1 MSNGPKKTGSSTGP
15 RTLKEDVRGYRG
27 VDKVLN
33 VARVV
38 SKGITYVSKAE
49 KRLGDGGS
57 RLGAVV
63 SLDSLVD
70 PAWICARDPLLNAQE
85 GNPNLGGTSGFESC
99 WEEGL
104 GATTSDCPL
113 MGFLHQVQEEEGC
126 PAIRSFAIVE
136 AGTRCPEEDVPEA
149 LRIQAQ
155 GSRFET
161 VSQNDFSSSIFS
173 VFGRPLLYGD
183 SSGLGEME
191 PLWVVTADDKEWG
204 KGLAEVPTKGGQT
217 AVGLGSLSEEPPMV
231 KPSGV
236 ELLIQFTQL
245 ASSWVAFQLM
255 HFVTKNL
262 KSIYQCTL

>member
-1 MSNGPKKTGSSTGP
+1 MLFFLLTAGDA
-15 RTLKEDVRGYRG
+15 LRGYRG

-57 RLGAVV
+57 RLSAVV

-85 GNPNLGGTSGFESC
+85 GNPNLEGTSGFESC

-104 GATTSDCPL
+104 RAATSDCPL
-113 MGFLHQVQEEEGC
+113 MGFMHQVQEEEGC
-126 PAIRSFAIVE
+126 PAVRSFAIVE
-136 AGTRCPEEDVPEA
+136 AETRCPEEDVPEA

-161 VSQNDFSSSIFS
+161 VSHNDFSPSIFS
-173 VFGRPLLYGD
+173 VFGRLLLSGD
-183 SSGLGEME
+183 SSSLGDFQEYEDLGEME
-191 PLWVVTADDKEWG
+191 PLRVVTAEGREWG
-204 KGLAEVPTKGGQT
+204 KL
-217 AVGLGSLSEEPPMV
+217 
-231 KPSGV
+231 
-236 ELLIQFTQL
+236 
-245 ASSWVAFQLM
+245 
-255 HFVTKNL
+255 
-262 KSIYQCTL
+262 C

>member
-1 MSNGPKKTGSSTGP
+1 MLFFLLTAGDA
-15 RTLKEDVRGYRG
+15 LRGYRG

-57 RLGAVV
+57 RLSAVV

-85 GNPNLGGTSGFESC
+85 GNPNLEGTSGFESC

-104 GATTSDCPL
+104 RAATSDCPL

-126 PAIRSFAIVE
+126 PAVRSFAIVE
-136 AGTRCPEEDVPEA
+136 AETRCPEEDVTEA

-161 VSQNDFSSSIFS
+161 VSQNDFSPSIFS
-173 VFGRPLLYGD
+173 VFGRLVLSGD
-183 SSGLGEME
+183 SSSLGDFQEYEDLGEME
-191 PLWVVTADDKEWG
+191 PLRVVTAEGREWG
-204 KGLAEVPTKGGQT
+204 KL
-217 AVGLGSLSEEPPMV
+217 
-231 KPSGV
+231 
-236 ELLIQFTQL
+236 
-245 ASSWVAFQLM
+245 
-255 HFVTKNL
+255 
-262 KSIYQCTL
+262 C